1 MQGSCHAPR
10 DEQTLQCSE
19 AAMAEILQQLAISR
33 KHNPNSRM
41 GLSDK
46 IADGVIFRHAGEMG
60 GD

>member
-1 MQGSCHAPR
+1 
-10 DEQTLQCSE
+10 
-19 AAMAEILQQLAISR
+19 MAEILQQLALSR